1 VTTARFEVA
10 HLDDLQRF
18 EGEIVTTPVRIPLGI
33 RSFGVNAY
41 GAGKGGEVIEE
52 HDELG
57 AGAGGHEELYCVLR
71 GHASFELDG
80 RNVDAPAGT
89 LVFVRDP
96 AVRRHAT
103 AKSPDTT
110 VLVVGGVPGQAFEPS
125 PWEAWLEAL
134 PHFEANEY
142 GRAIEV
148 MSRALEKHPDNYNVL
163 YNLACSEARAG
174 EVDAALEH
182 LTRAVELEPRTR
194 AWAQEDTDFD
204 SIRDDPR
211 FPRAVDD

>member
-1 VTTARFEVA
+1 VTAGHFEVA
-10 HLDDLQRF
+10 HLDEFQRF
-18 EGEIVTTPVRIPLGI
+18 EGEIVTIPVRIPLGI
-33 RSFGVNAY
+33 TSFGVNAY
-41 GAGKGGEVIEE
+41 AAGKGGEVIEE

-57 AGAGGHEELYCVLR
+57 AGAGRHEELYYVVR

-80 RNVDAPAGT
+80 SEVDAPAGT

-103 AKSPDTT
+103 AQTPDTT

-134 PHFEANEY
+134 PHFEAREY
-142 GRAIEV
+142 HRAVEV
-148 MSRALEKHPDNYNVL
+148 MARALEKHPDNYNVL

-182 LTRAVELEPRTR
+182 LNRAVELEPRAR
-194 AWAQEDTDFD
+194 EWAQADEDFD
-204 SIRDDPR
+204 SIREDPR
-211 FPRAVDD
+211 FPRGR

>member
-1 VTTARFEVA
+1 MTARRFEVA
-10 HLDDLQRF
+10 HLDDLPRF
-18 EGEIVTTPVRIPLGI
+18 AGEIVTIPVRIPFGI
-33 RSFGVNAY
+33 TSFGVNAY

-57 AGAGGHEELYCVLR
+57 AGAGRHEELYCVVR

-80 RNVDAPAGT
+80 SEVDAPAGT

-110 VLVVGGVPGQAFEPS
+110 VLVVGGVPGAAFEPS
-125 PWEAWLEAL
+125 PWEAWLKAL
-134 PHFEANEY
+134 PHFEARDY
-142 GRAIEV
+142 DRAIEV
-148 MSRALEKHPDNYNVL
+148 MARALEKHPDNANVL

-182 LTRAVELEPRTR
+182 LNRAIELDPRTR
-194 AWAQEDTDFD
+194 EWAQTDEDFD

-211 FPRAVDD
+211 FPRDG